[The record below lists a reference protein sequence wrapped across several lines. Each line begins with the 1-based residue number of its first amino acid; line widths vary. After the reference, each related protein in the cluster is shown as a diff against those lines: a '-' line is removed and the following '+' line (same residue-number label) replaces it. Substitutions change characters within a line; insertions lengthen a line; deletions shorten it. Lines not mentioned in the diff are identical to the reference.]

1 MCVCTNNKMASQ
13 AKPWFR
19 TSLECF
25 VKLLESNKKAIGLC
39 TAQSKMLLFC
49 VKAITKE
56 SHNFELVHLKKKT
69 NFGHFATFWFGT
81 YAMHFHATRTLAGH
95 ENTRRRL
102 VCCCK
107 VYLCII
113 VCCVSTLSLHITRIK
128 TLKM

>member
-1 MCVCTNNKMASQ
+1 MASQ

-81 YAMHFHATRTLAGH
+81 YAMHFHGVLQ
-95 ENTRRRL
+95 
-102 VCCCK
+102 VM
-107 VYLCII
+107 
-113 VCCVSTLSLHITRIK
+113 K
-128 TLKM
+128 TLEEDWYVVAKFTFVLSYVVCPHYPYI